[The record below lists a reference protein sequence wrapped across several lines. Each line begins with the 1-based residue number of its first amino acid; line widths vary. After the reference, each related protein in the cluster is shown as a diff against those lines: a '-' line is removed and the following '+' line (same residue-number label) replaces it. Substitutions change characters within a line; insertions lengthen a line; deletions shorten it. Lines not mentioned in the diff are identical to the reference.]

1 METAECRRRFAAADH
16 AYLATVRP
24 DGTPHLVPV
33 VHDLTGDVLAF
44 AVDAKP
50 KRTSALQR
58 LVNIRAEPRVC
69 LLADCYADDWR
80 HLWWVRAD
88 AVAAVLDAGQPAAAE
103 ALARLAQK
111 YPPYRDTPP
120 GGPVVL
126 ARVQRWTGWAAT
138 PP

>member
-1 METAECRRRFAAADH
+1 VDTAECRRRFAAADH

-24 DGTPHLVPV
+24 DGAPHLVPV
-33 VHDLTGDVLAF
+33 VHALAGDVIAF

-50 KRTSALQR
+50 KRTTALQR

-69 LLADCYADDWR
+69 LLADCYADDWGD
-80 HLWWVRAD
+80 LWWVRAD
-88 AVAAVLDAGQPAAAE
+88 AVAEVLDAGQPAAAD
-103 ALARLAQK
+103 ALARLVEA
-111 YPPYRDTPP
+111 YPQYRGTPP

-126 ARVQRWTGWAAT
+126 ARVRRWTGWAAT